1 MLVAWQERL
10 NLPTNIPFHFAAV
23 RQLAAEGQSDRM
35 ASDMEVWMKQRCGIE
50 FIHVEKMVPTDIHQ
64 HLLNVYGEQTVG
76 VSAVRQ

>member
-1 MLVAWQERL
+1 M
-10 NLPTNIPFHFAAV
+10 
-23 RQLAAEGQSDRM
+23 AAEGQSDKTV
-35 ASDMEVWMKQRCGIE
+35 SDMKVWMKQRCGIE